1 MNSFSNKRIPDAEF
15 KKILLNVTSPGRYSG
30 GEYNSIKKADSI
42 LKIALCFPDLYEIGM
57 SNQAVKILYNIIN
70 KKTHSQC
77 ERVFCPAPDMEQ
89 ALEQNKNPLFSLE
102 TRTPVKQFNILAFT
116 VGYELA
122 ATNMLNVLSLSGIP
136 VLAGERT
143 EEDPVVIAGGPAIT
157 NPLPFGKFID
167 AVFIGEAESEFLSLI
182 KDLENLKTEGLGRT
196 EILNILQKNPFVWYS
211 GKKEKTKRAVWND
224 FGSNLTDMEYL
235 VPSIKTVQDHGVIEI
250 MRGCPNGCRFC
261 HAGIYYRPFREK
273 SVNNIISEAENIIKQ
288 CGYREMTL
296 SSLSSGDYTQI
307 QTLSRRLNDIFSKRK
322 ISFSFPSMRV
332 NGFTLPLINEISK
345 VRKSGLTFAIE
356 TPDIAHQKG
365 LNKEVTTDKI
375 IEILNQAKKYGWN
388 KAKFYFMVGLPFF
401 REDEETDNII
411 DFLRKVGRESRMQIN
426 VNLGTFI
433 PKPHTPYQWSFQL
446 TEEEALQRIMKIKKA
461 LPPRFFKVGYQSPFM
476 SMIEGVISRGDE
488 SAADIILTAYKNGA
502 RLDAWEEYIDRDAW
516 RNAITDCDVN
526 MDILFSSKD
535 TEEALP
541 WDDISLNVGKAFLKR
556 ELSKA
561 FNSEITDPC
570 NNPCNDLCGC
580 CNDDTTKVIHAQRP
594 ADEENPENKTEKSKE
609 DLEKRIKIL
618 FSFTK
623 NESAVYLSHI
633 NIMSVFERA
642 FLRAGLNVCY
652 TEGFNPKPVLEF
664 ANPVSLGIYSDE
676 EIAAADFTFSQNTN
690 CDIIESSF
698 KDGLNAVLPE
708 GVKIVRCK
716 VIKLIE
722 NEETGKKTRSTMSV
736 YAGGVYEISAAVD
749 LQSEKI
755 DKLENFLENNYD
767 MKFERQGKKIILST
781 GLNNL
786 NEKVKIVNPVKFL
799 NEKFSEFF
807 ISEFTVTRISTL
819 AEDWREVDRYVQ
831 VNYFDLYQ

>member
-30 GEYNSIKKADSI
+30 GEYNSIKKADYL

-70 KKTHSQC
+70 KKTQTSC

-89 ALEQNKNPLFSLE
+89 ALKQNKYPLFSLE
-102 TRTPVKQFNILAFT
+102 TRTPVKHFDILAFT

-122 ATNMLNVLSLSGIP
+122 ATNMLNILSLSGIP
-136 VLAGERT
+136 VLASERT

-167 AVFIGEAESEFLSLI
+167 AVYIGEAESEFLSLI
-182 KDLENLKTEGLGRT
+182 KELENLKTKGLCRS
-196 EILNILQKNPFVWYS
+196 EILRILHKNPFIWFS
-211 GKKEKTKRAVWND
+211 GKKERTKRAVWSD
-224 FGSNLTDMEYL
+224 FGSNLTDMKYL
-235 VPSIKTVQDHGVIEI
+235 VPSIKTVQDNGVIEI

-273 SVNNIISEAENIIKQ
+273 SVNNIINEAESIIKN

-307 QTLSRRLNDIFSKRK
+307 QTLSRRLNDIFSHRK

-356 TPDIAHQKG
+356 TPDIAHQRG

-375 IEILNQAKKYGWN
+375 IEILIQAKKFGWN

-446 TEEEALQRIMKIKKA
+446 TEEEALERIMKIKKA

-476 SMIEGVISRGDE
+476 SMIEGIISRGDD
-488 SAADIILTAYKNGA
+488 SAADIILNAYNNGA

-516 RNAITDCDVN
+516 RKAIIDCNVK
-526 MDILFSSKD
+526 MEILFKGKD
-535 TEEALP
+535 TEDALP

-556 ELSKA
+556 ELEKS
-561 FNSEITDPC
+561 FSSEITDPC

-580 CNDDTTKVIHAQRP
+580 CNDTTEVIHAEKP
-594 ADEENPENKTEKSKE
+594 EDEIIENESEKSEEEPKNRNK
-609 DLEKRIKIL
+609 LL

-623 NESAVYLSHI
+623 NKSAVYLSHI

-664 ANPVSLGIYSDE
+664 ANPVSLGIFSNE
-676 EIAAADFTFSQNTN
+676 EIAAADFIFSENAN
-690 CDIIESSF
+690 AEIIENSF
-698 KDGLNAVLPE
+698 KESLNGVLPE
-708 GVKIVRCK
+708 GIKIERCK
-716 VIKLIE
+716 VVKLIE
-722 NEETGKKTRSTMSV
+722 NEATGKKTRSTMSV
-736 YAGGVYEISAAVD
+736 YAGGIYEISAVKD
-749 LQSEKI
+749 LKSEKI
-755 DKLENFLENNYD
+755 EKLRAFLENSNEL
-767 MKFERQGKKIILST
+767 KFELQEKNIILRT
-781 GLNNL
+781 GLNSYD
-786 NEKVKIVNPVKFL
+786 EKVKIVNPVKYL
-799 NEKFSEFF
+799 IENFSNIF
-807 ISEFTVTRISTL
+807 ISEFTVRRLSTL
-819 AEDWREVDRYVQ
+819 AEDWRDKDSYKQ
-831 VNYFDLYQ
+831 VSYFDLYQ